1 MKTPPTRTKKKNK
14 HIVYKTKGRK
24 VKFRPFFYCLKN
36 SNACN
41 LKKSNVACKKND
53 SWAKQQRKSTQKV
66 CTVAKSLHVFAQ
78 MPLKH
83 CVNNS
88 FLSAFLRLK
97 QKSLLRFGARFVY
110 PDTKKQPTCKNA
122 TNQAFVVNLT
132 HQTPLLCV
140 SLKYYAKN
148 KTRPYP

>member
-14 HIVYKTKGRK
+14 HIVYKTTGRK
-24 VKFRPFFYCLKN
+24 AKFRPFFTVLKIC
-36 SNACN
+36 NACN
-41 LKKSNVACKKND
+41 LKKSNVACKTND

-66 CTVAKSLHVFAQ
+66 CTVSKSLHVFAQ

-88 FLSAFLRLK
+88 FLSAFLLLK
-97 QKSLLRFGARFVY
+97 QKSLLRFGAGSC
-110 PDTKKQPTCKNA
+110 TLTQKTKQPTCKNA
-122 TNQAFVVNLT
+122 INQAFVVNLT

-140 SLKYYAKN
+140 SL
-148 KTRPYP
+148 

>member
-1 MKTPPTRTKKKNK
+1 
-14 HIVYKTKGRK
+14 
-24 VKFRPFFYCLKN
+24 
-36 SNACN
+36 
-41 LKKSNVACKKND
+41 
-53 SWAKQQRKSTQKV
+53 
-66 CTVAKSLHVFAQ
+66 

-97 QKSLLRFGARFVY
+97 QKTLLLFGACSCIL
-110 PDTKKQPTCKNA
+110 TQKTKQPTYKNA

-148 KTRPYP
+148 KTRHP